1 MTDWL
6 DALERLTR
14 LHRDGALSDAEFAE
28 QKARILDQNR
38 QAAAGYAPAA
48 DTETDETGS
57 GLSAGWL
64 LAGLLIA
71 ALLGIVLWW
80 RLVDDRGMVKPVP
93 VASAPAAKPAK
104 PVAAAAAAVEPE
116 ATAAPIVAPA
126 AATTAAASASPDPKS
141 APRTFAPSFNCAG
154 QSDAVLNLICGDRE
168 LARKDRIL
176 SDRFKAVLA
185 TLGKP
190 DQQALLRRQREF
202 LRERASCEDT
212 ACIDDWYD
220 RVNEFYL

>member
-14 LHRDGALSDAEFAE
+14 LHRDGALSDAEFAV
-28 QKARILDQNR
+28 QKARILDQTTPAGR
-38 QAAAGYAPAA
+38 GAAVPDSADVASRAA
-48 DTETDETGS
+48 

-64 LAGLLIA
+64 LAGLLVA
-71 ALLGIVLWW
+71 ALLGVVLWW

-93 VASAPAAKPAK
+93 VAGAPAAKPAR
-104 PVAAAAAAVEPE
+104 PIAATVTTVESAAAAPA
-116 ATAAPIVAPA
+116 VAPA
-126 AATTAAASASPDPKS
+126 APIAAAAKASTDPKS
-141 APRTFAPSFNCAG
+141 APPAFAPSFSCAG
-154 QSDAVLNLICGDRE
+154 QPDAVLKLICGSRE
-168 LARKDRIL
+168 LSRKDRLL

-212 ACIDDWYD
+212 ACIEDWYD